1 MEERKNYLLESL
13 SVDEDKYIKVSIK
26 KAYLKFIRDNF
37 KDLKMKEYSIEDVNI
52 QDKLPI
58 IEEKYFYENLY
69 RVELWN
75 LEHKYS
81 KKQQDI
87 CVQKLNS
94 MALQF
99 GIEKYIRTLTYN
111 EKLVFF
117 LLNIQCL
124 SMNKASFLI
133 GVDWKTIKRR
143 KESADKKI
151 EEVKKN
157 NGNRL

>member
-1 MEERKNYLLESL
+1 MLESL

-81 KKQQDI
+81 KKQQDS
-87 CVQKLNS
+87 L
-94 MALQF
+94 
-99 GIEKYIRTLTYN
+99 E
-111 EKLVFF
+111 
-117 LLNIQCL
+117 
-124 SMNKASFLI
+124 
-133 GVDWKTIKRR
+133 
-143 KESADKKI
+143 
-151 EEVKKN
+151 
-157 NGNRL
+157 

>member
-1 MEERKNYLLESL
+1 MHIYVMEYQGVMSWK
-13 SVDEDKYIKVSIK
+13 
-26 KAYLKFIRDNF
+26 
-37 KDLKMKEYSIEDVNI
+37 
-52 QDKLPI
+52 
-58 IEEKYFYENLY
+58 
-69 RVELWN
+69 
-75 LEHKYS
+75 
-81 KKQQDI
+81 DI